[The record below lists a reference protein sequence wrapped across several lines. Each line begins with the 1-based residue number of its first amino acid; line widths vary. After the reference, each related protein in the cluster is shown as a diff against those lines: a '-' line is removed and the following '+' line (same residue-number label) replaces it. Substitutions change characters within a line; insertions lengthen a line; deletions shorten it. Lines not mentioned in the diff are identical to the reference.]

1 MSASRTGSE
10 GGPDPVTVV
19 ITGASAG
26 VGRATARL
34 FAERGANLGLIARGR
49 EGLDGARRDVEALGA
64 RALALPADVADPE
77 QVEAAAAAAEAELGP
92 IDVWVNNAMVTV
104 LAPLEDMD
112 PPEFE
117 RVTETTY
124 LGTVHGTMC
133 ALRRMKPRDRGTI
146 VQVGSA
152 LAYRGIP
159 LQSAYCGA
167 KHAIEGFTE
176 SVRAEL
182 LHDDSRVHLTMVQLP
197 ALNTPQFDWCRTRLP
212 NRPQP
217 VPPIYQPEVAARAI
231 AWAATHRRREL
242 LVGGPTLKVVVGNK
256 LAAGLGDRYLAR
268 TGYDSQQTDEP
279 IAGDRE
285 DNLFE
290 PVERDHGA
298 HGRFDKAA
306 RDDSLQLRATTHR
319 LPLTGAAAG
328 IGAAAMLYLGSSA
341 GRRPLEP

>member
-1 MSASRTGSE
+1 VSANRNRPD
-10 GGPDPVTVV
+10 GGHQPRTVV

-34 FAERGANLGLIARGR
+34 FAERGAGVGLIARGR

-64 RALALPADVADPE
+64 QAVVLPADVGDPD
-77 QVEAAAAAAEAELGP
+77 QVEAAAATAEAELGP
-92 IDVWVNNAMVTV
+92 IDVWVNNAMVTM
-104 LAPLEDMD
+104 LAPLDD
-112 PPEFE
+112 IDAGEFR

-124 LGTVHGTMC
+124 LGTVHGTMS
-133 ALRRMKPRDRGTI
+133 ALHRMKRRDRGTI

-182 LHDDSRVHLTMVQLP
+182 LHDDSGVHLTMVQLP

-231 AWAATHRRREL
+231 AWAAAHRRRQL
-242 LVGGPTLKVVVGNK
+242 LVGGPTLKVVLGNK
-256 LAAGLGDRYLAR
+256 FAAGLGDRYLAR
-268 TGYDSQQTDEP
+268 TGYDSQQAEEP
-279 IAGDRE
+279 IDADRD

-290 PVERDHGA
+290 PVDRDAGA
-298 HGRFDKAA
+298 HGRFDAEA
-306 RDDSLQLRATTHR
+306 RDDSVQLRAR
-319 LPLTGAAAG
+319 VAL
-328 IGAAAMLYLGSSA
+328 S
-341 GRRPLEP
+341 R